1 MSIMNIRISCLVV
14 FFFFLLLAA
23 KFSLFLF
30 SVHHEFQ
37 VDRHT
42 SVFRMPKGRF
52 RPSVGPLQ
60 CAEMTELFIRY
71 LHISIFLLGN
81 AKLLYILLKVMEDE
95 IIRLLMF
102 QILGFLVYRVF
113 VITVYVKNS
122 LLEIISVNV
131 EYSQLSEKKRWR
143 HSVFSYFSAIL
154 LMFSKVTQTY

>member
-1 MSIMNIRISCLVV
+1 
-14 FFFFLLLAA
+14 
-23 KFSLFLF
+23 
-30 SVHHEFQ
+30 
-37 VDRHT
+37 
-42 SVFRMPKGRF
+42 MPKGRF

-131 EYSQLSEKKRWR
+131 EYSQLSEKKKMETF
-143 HSVFSYFSAIL
+143 SFQLFFSNSIDVFQSYLDIL
-154 LMFSKVTQTY
+154 IYTLIHIKSDMFHR

>member
-1 MSIMNIRISCLVV
+1 
-14 FFFFLLLAA
+14 
-23 KFSLFLF
+23 
-30 SVHHEFQ
+30 
-37 VDRHT
+37 
-42 SVFRMPKGRF
+42 MPKGRF

-81 AKLLYILLKVMEDE
+81 AKLLYILLKVIEDE

-131 EYSQLSEKKRWR
+131 EYSQLSEKKKMETF
-143 HSVFSYFSAIL
+143 SFQLFFSNSTDVFQSYLDIL
-154 LMFSKVTQTY
+154 IYTLIHIKSDMFHR

>member
-1 MSIMNIRISCLVV
+1 
-14 FFFFLLLAA
+14 
-23 KFSLFLF
+23 
-30 SVHHEFQ
+30 
-37 VDRHT
+37 
-42 SVFRMPKGRF
+42 MPKGRF

-60 CAEMTELFIRY
+60 CAEMTQLFIRY

-131 EYSQLSEKKRWR
+131 EYSQLSEKKKMETF
-143 HSVFSYFSAIL
+143 SFQLFFSNSTDVFQSYLDIL
-154 LMFSKVTQTY
+154 IYTLIHIKSDMFHR